1 MGITFSHAQILSLS
15 LSLSLSRCTS
25 SCDEDDVGE
34 VVLCS
39 EDGSMEDRREEVG
52 GGGRERGEGGSKALT
67 PPVWD
72 TGERESL
79 QVVESC

>member
-1 MGITFSHAQILSLS
+1 M
-15 LSLSLSRCTS
+15 
-25 SCDEDDVGE
+25 GE

-52 GGGRERGEGGSKALT
+52 GGGRERGVGGSKALT

-72 TGERESL
+72 TGERERVTAGGREL
-79 QVVESC
+79 LKTDQQWLEVVVHW